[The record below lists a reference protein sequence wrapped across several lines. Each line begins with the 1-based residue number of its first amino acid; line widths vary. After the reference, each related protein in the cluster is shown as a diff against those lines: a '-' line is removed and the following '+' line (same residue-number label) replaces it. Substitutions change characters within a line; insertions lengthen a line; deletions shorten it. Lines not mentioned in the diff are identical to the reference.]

1 MPKNK
6 EAAPLALLVE
16 FLWATTVWKPEIFG
30 CIGCI
35 GCIGCMVVCLL
46 WLVDAT
52 LNLVSQVSMLPL
64 VALHP
69 FPFGEPAAP
78 SVSAPP
84 AAPCSL
90 LATLPESSPLKPDVR
105 SDLEHPGR
113 GFKLQ
118 ECMYI
123 VVVLPCQMGA
133 TPGRML
139 DKRKMISICR
149 VFLISGKLK
158 HMPWASDWTWF
169 IQPGLLLGGSSHLV
183 SGL

>member
-6 EAAPLALLVE
+6 EAAPLAFLVD
-16 FLWATTVWKPEIFG
+16 FLWATTVWKPEIF
-30 CIGCI
+30 

-118 ECMYI
+118 ECMDI

-139 DKRKMISICR
+139 DQRKMIMI
-149 VFLISGKLK
+149 
-158 HMPWASDWTWF
+158 
-169 IQPGLLLGGSSHLV
+169 
-183 SGL
+183 